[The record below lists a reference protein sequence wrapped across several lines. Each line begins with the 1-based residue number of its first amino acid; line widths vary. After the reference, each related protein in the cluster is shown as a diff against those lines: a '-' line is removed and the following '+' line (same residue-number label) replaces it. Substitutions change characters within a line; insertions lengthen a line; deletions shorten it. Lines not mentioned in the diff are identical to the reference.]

1 MRVDQ
6 PFVRTLPW
14 PFADWSF
21 APMGYIPAS
30 ERGFIVPTYPAG
42 VPLLMAMLQRV
53 AGKGAV
59 FYLVPLLGGLC
70 VWMTSAL
77 GASAHGR
84 LTGVLAALLVAT
96 SPSFVTE
103 LMVPASDVA
112 ATAWWTTALVL
123 TIRGGSLAALG
134 AGAAVSLAVLTRP
147 NLVPLAVVVGL
158 FHIWRVVRG
167 RGDAARTLALFT
179 GAAVPGCLAVA
190 AINQYLY
197 GSPLSSGYEPFNVLY
212 ALTNAGPNL
221 DRYPRWLMETQ
232 TPFIALALAAP
243 LFSRSGSDEQRPVR
257 FRCDHVVLLLSFA
270 TVVMLSYLFYR
281 PYGTEEWEYL
291 RFLLP
296 AYPPLL
302 VLAVAVTSEVAG
314 TTRARATVRAV
325 TVLTI
330 CVLVAGWQAN
340 ESVRRGA
347 LAARLVD
354 RRYVDVGRFIDVVL
368 PSNSV
373 VFASLHAG
381 SIRYYSGRQ
390 TVNYERLERRWLD
403 EAVAELRRRGSHPFI
418 ALEEGEM
425 SSFRERFA
433 ELNELGRLDWPPMA
447 ERREPIRVR
456 IYDPADRDRSRR
468 GETVQTQAIPAARRW

>member
-1 MRVDQ
+1 
-6 PFVRTLPW
+6 
-14 PFADWSF
+14 
-21 APMGYIPAS
+21 MGYIPAS

-42 VPLLMAMLQRV
+42 VPLLMALFQRV

-77 GASAHGR
+77 GASAHAR
-84 LTGVLAALLVAT
+84 LTGVIAALLVAT

-112 ATAWWTTALVL
+112 AAACWTTALVL
-123 TIRGGSLAALG
+123 TIRGGSPAALG

-158 FHIWRVVRG
+158 FHVWRVVRG
-167 RGDAARTLALFT
+167 RVGAARALALFT
-179 GAAVPGCLAVA
+179 GAAVPGCLGVA

-212 ALTNAGPNL
+212 ALTNAAPNL
-221 DRYPRWLMETQ
+221 DRYPRWLMQTQ

-243 LFSRSGSDEQRPVR
+243 LFSRSCSDEQRPVR
-257 FRCDHVVLLLSFA
+257 LRRDHVVLLLSFA

-281 PYGTEEWEYL
+281 PYGREEWEYL

-302 VLAVAVTSEVAG
+302 VLAVAVTIEVAA
-314 TTRARATVRAV
+314 TTRARAAVRTVAAL
-325 TVLTI
+325 TV
-330 CVLVAGWQAN
+330 CVLLAAWQAG
-340 ESVRRGA
+340 ESVKRGA

-403 EAVAELRRRGSHPFI
+403 EAVAELRRRGRHPFI

-425 SSFRERFA
+425 PLFRERFS

-468 GETVQTQAIPAARRW
+468 GETVQTQAIPPARRW

>member
-1 MRVDQ
+1 
-6 PFVRTLPW
+6 
-14 PFADWSF
+14 
-21 APMGYIPAS
+21 MGYIPAL

-42 VPLLMAMLQRV
+42 TPLLMALFQRV
-53 AGKGAV
+53 AGRGAV

-96 SPSFVTE
+96 SPSFLTE

-112 ATAWWTTALVL
+112 ASAWWTTALVL
-123 TIRGGSLAALG
+123 TIRGGALASLG

-158 FHIWRVVRG
+158 FHVWRVVQG
-167 RGDAARTLALFT
+167 RADAARGLVLFT
-179 GAAVPGCLAVA
+179 GAAVPGCMAVA

-221 DRYPRWLMETQ
+221 DRYPRWLMQTQ
-232 TPFIALALAAP
+232 TPFIALAVAAP
-243 LFSRSGSDEQRPVR
+243 LFSRSGSDEHGPGPVR
-257 FRCDHVVLLLSFA
+257 LRRDHVVLLLSFA

-281 PYGTEEWEYL
+281 PYGREEWEYL

-302 VLAVAVTSEVAG
+302 VLAVAVTIEIAG
-314 TTRARATVRAV
+314 TTRARAAVRAV
-325 TVLTI
+325 AVLTVCI
-330 CVLVAGWQAN
+330 LLAGWQAA
-340 ESVRRGA
+340 ESVKRGA

-403 EAVAELRRRGSHPFI
+403 EAIAELRRRGSQPFI

-425 SSFRERFA
+425 PTFRERFSD
-433 ELNELGRLDWPPMA
+433 LNELGRLDWPPMA

-456 IYDPADRDRSRR
+456 IYDPADRDRAQR
-468 GETVQTQAIPAARRW
+468 GETVQTQAIPPARRW

>member
-1 MRVDQ
+1 
-6 PFVRTLPW
+6 
-14 PFADWSF
+14 
-21 APMGYIPAS
+21 MGYIPAL

-42 VPLLMAMLQRV
+42 VPLLMALFQRV

-70 VWMTSAL
+70 VWMTSEL
-77 GASAHGR
+77 GSSAHGR

-123 TIRGGSLAALG
+123 TIRGGSLASLG
-134 AGAAVSLAVLTRP
+134 AGAAVSLAILTRP

-158 FHIWRVVRG
+158 FYVWRVVRG
-167 RGDAARTLALFT
+167 RSGAVRSLALFT

-221 DRYPRWLMETQ
+221 DRYPRWLMQTQ
-232 TPFIALALAAP
+232 TPFIALAVAAP
-243 LFSRSGSDEQRPVR
+243 LFSRTGSDEQGPARLQR
-257 FRCDHVVLLLSFA
+257 DHVVLLLSFA

-281 PYGTEEWEYL
+281 PYGREEWEYL

-302 VLAVAVTSEVAG
+302 VLAVAVTIEIVG
-314 TTRARATVRAV
+314 TTRARATARAV
-325 TVLTI
+325 AVLTV
-330 CVLVAGWQAN
+330 CVLLAAWQTS
-340 ESVRRGA
+340 ESVKRGA

-354 RRYVDVGRFIDVVL
+354 QRYVDVGRFINFVL

-390 TVNYERLERRWLD
+390 TVNYDRLERRWLD

-425 SSFRERFA
+425 PSFRERFSD
-433 ELNELGRLDWPPMA
+433 LNELGGLDWPPMA

-468 GETVQTQAIPAARRW
+468 DETVQTQAIPPAKRW